1 MDQNKKTPQQTTEE
15 QEDNYS
21 DECEDARNLY
31 PLDPQMLTDEEEAAE
46 RALAQWS
53 ADFRA
58 RNPDYN
64 PLSAEPKKDQ
74 SKQDDLPESEPIE
87 PHEIT
92 SGMTADQMEKLLDRL
107 FRISL
112 EKNPNTEEGRQAAYY
127 EARNLVWEELRLKQL
142 QMVEE
147 WEDRTGLE
155 SSAAT
160 MILGLYNSPM
170 TKGQFL
176 FEEGYEMS
184 PSSIEDCPELLAE
197 LPEWYEQLPDELPE

>member
-1 MDQNKKTPQQTTEE
+1 MPKKSQSKRTIAEGEE
-15 QEDNYS
+15 QGVLRES
-21 DECEDARNLY
+21 
-31 PLDPQMLTDEEEAAE
+31 
-46 RALAQWS
+46 
-53 ADFRA
+53 
-58 RNPDYN
+58 
-64 PLSAEPKKDQ
+64 EPI
-74 SKQDDLPESEPIE
+74 EPIE
-87 PHEIT
+87 PHEIA
-92 SGMTADQMEKLLDRL
+92 SGMTTDQMEKLLDRL

-142 QMVEE
+142 QVVEE

-160 MILGLYNSPM
+160 MILGLYNAPM
-170 TKGQFL
+170 TKGRFL